1 VCISTTL
8 TCLLFN
14 TEMSSAEDIKKSVS
28 DEGDH
33 VCTNCYKQMEGE
45 KYASTL
51 IDFKKSHIK
60 GLKNKALVGETV
72 TFNAVVQPLIDDST
86 LESINLTAEVH
97 YFTTGHNSTTQDI
110 VIKKILDSN
119 NYEVSY
125 VPTENGDHMIS
136 VMVEGH
142 HLSGSPFK

>member
-1 VCISTTL
+1 
-8 TCLLFN
+8 
-14 TEMSSAEDIKKSVS
+14 MSSVEDINKCVS
-28 DEGDH
+28 DEGDR

-51 IDFKKSHIK
+51 IDFKKSHIEC
-60 GLKNKALVGETV
+60 LKNKALVGETI
-72 TFNAVVQPLIDDST
+72 TFTAVVQPLIDDST
-86 LESINLTAEVH
+86 LESVNLTTVVH
-97 YFTTGHNSTTQDI
+97 YFTTGQNSTTQDI
-110 VIKKILDSN
+110 VIKKIINSN

-125 VPTENGDHMIS
+125 VPKENGDHMVS